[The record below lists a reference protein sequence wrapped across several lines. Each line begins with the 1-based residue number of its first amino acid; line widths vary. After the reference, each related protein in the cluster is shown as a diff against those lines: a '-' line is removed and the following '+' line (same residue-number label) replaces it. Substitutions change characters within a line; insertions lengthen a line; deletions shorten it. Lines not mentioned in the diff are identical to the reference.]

1 MRISLNVNRTRIT
14 VLGFTLTM
22 ILFAMGLLIAV
33 EGLQPEE
40 AVWKHLPSF
49 VAFFVGLVAAMVSM
63 WMFVGAQCVQAEGDS
78 DLRMFALGEA
88 VMYIALSQT
97 LAGIIKNFLGGF
109 RRTFD
114 KLPSFENVNPE
125 RLPEVQPS
133 AELLMGCLYWM
144 GGLGWFVII
153 YVGPV
158 FAVFRAPLS
167 RRQRVML
174 LCFYAALV
182 LLVFW
187 IQALGYHV
195 WLADADMRYSMLEL
209 FLWQWW
215 QPHLW
220 GL

>member
-22 ILFAMGLLIAV
+22 ILFATGLLIAV
-33 EGLQPEE
+33 EGLQP
-40 AVWKHLPSF
+40 
-49 VAFFVGLVAAMVSM
+49 
-63 WMFVGAQCVQAEGDS
+63 
-78 DLRMFALGEA
+78 
-88 VMYIALSQT
+88 
-97 LAGIIKNFLGGF
+97 
-109 RRTFD
+109 
-114 KLPSFENVNPE
+114 NPE

-133 AELLMGCLYWM
+133 AELLMSCLYWM

-195 WLADADMRYSMLEL
+195 WLADAGMRYSMVEL
-209 FLWQWW
+209 FLCPLVDVFTKRREVTSASLTEAGRQGR
-215 QPHLW
+215 QISPRQQVIHELQVRPNPEVAV
-220 GL
+220 GFRRRQSTIIDEETQIAENGAYRLAVGIGTLEIVG